1 MNSDP
6 KRDFFDGIAAKWD
19 GWVKLDILSSALSR
33 GLERFN
39 VGPDET
45 VIDLGCGTGNLTQAL
60 LMRLSDR
67 GRVIAVDFSPGML
80 DEARCK
86 VRDPRVEWIDAVADS
101 LPFGDA
107 LADRIICFSAW
118 PHFSSPHGVALEM
131 RRALKP
137 GGLFH
142 VWHTLSRKTIN
153 AIHANAGEAVRL
165 DLLAPAAELAQLLE
179 KCGFDVLT
187 AEEDD
192 EHYLIVVR
200 KPGVKG

>member
-19 GWVKLDILSSALSR
+19 GWVNPDVLSSALSR
-33 GLERFN
+33 GLNRFN

-67 GRVIAVDFSPGML
+67 GRVIAVDFSPRML

-86 VRDPRVEWIDAVADS
+86 VRDPRAEWINAAAES
-101 LPFGDA
+101 LPLGDA
-107 LADRIICFSAW
+107 SANRIICFSAW
-118 PHFSSPHGVALEM
+118 PHFSSPHYVALEM

-142 VWHTLSRKTIN
+142 VWHTESRETIN
-153 AIHANAGEAVRL
+153 AIHAGAGKAIHQ
-165 DLLAPAAELAQLLE
+165 DMLAPAAELARLLE
-179 KCGFDVLT
+179 ECGFDVLT

-192 EHYLIVVR
+192 EQYLVAAR